1 MTSTAENN
9 KRIAKNTAMLY
20 IRTLFVMLIAIYT
33 SRVILDALGVED
45 YGIYQVIGGLVAM
58 FAVMSNALS
67 AAISRFITFEL
78 GRGDIE
84 KLKRIFSTSLIIQ
97 IGISIIV
104 LLVAEIVAVWFIETQ
119 MQIPP
124 GRMDAAKWVLQCT
137 LITFCVNLISIPY
150 NACIIAHEHM
160 KAFAYISII
169 DALLKLGVCFCI
181 YISPIDKLVFY
192 AVLLMLSAILVR
204 LIYSVYCHRYFEES
218 RTGFVFDRTIFKDML
233 SFSGWSFFTNT
244 NFVLN
249 NQGVNMLVNIYFG
262 VTLNAAR
269 GIATQVEGAV
279 LQFVNNF
286 TTAINPQIIKSF
298 ASGDK
303 DRMYELI
310 CQGAKFSYFAMLM
323 MALPIICEADKILNI
338 WLTVVPE
345 YAVIFVQLS
354 LILGLC
360 DSIGASSYTACIAS
374 GKMKYYAL
382 VLTPIGLLEFPLTWL
397 FFFYGAP
404 VVSTYY
410 LYILVKLLVVV
421 VRLHVMKNLVGLK
434 PDIFVKKV
442 FYSILPTTIVAIIPS
457 LFVVQF
463 FEPSFIRL
471 FVSIVIGILS
481 VAFAAFY
488 VGMTSLE
495 QRVIKERISV
505 FVSKIT
511 SRN

>member
-1 MTSTAENN
+1 MSSTAENN

-97 IGISIIV
+97 IGISVIV
-104 LLVAEIVAVWFIETQ
+104 LLVAEIIAVWFIETQ

-137 LITFCVNLISIPY
+137 LITFCINLISIPY

-204 LIYSVYCHRYFEES
+204 LIYSIYCHRYFVES
-218 RTGFVFDRTIFKDML
+218 RSGFVFDRAIFKDML

-244 NFVLN
+244 NGILN
-249 NQGVNMLVNIYFG
+249 TQGVNMLINVYFG

-279 LQFVNNF
+279 LQFVNSF
-286 TTAINPQIIKSF
+286 TMAINPQIVKSY
-298 ASGDK
+298 AAGEKESLYMLVC
-303 DRMYELI
+303 R
-310 CQGAKFSYFAMLM
+310 GAKFSYFAMLL
-323 MALPIICEADKILNI
+323 MALPIICEARKILEI
-338 WLTVVPE
+338 WLTVVPD
-345 YAVIFVQLS
+345 YTVIFVQLS
-354 LILGLC
+354 LILGIFDC
-360 DSIGASSYTACIAS
+360 IGSSGYTACAAT
-374 GKMKYYAL
+374 GKIRLYAL
-382 VLTPIGLLEFPLTWL
+382 VLTPIGLLEFPLTWV
-397 FFFYGAP
+397 FFFYGAS

-410 LYILVKLLVVV
+410 LYIFVKSLVVV
-421 VRLHVMKNLVGLK
+421 ARMYLLRDMIGLK
-434 PDIFVKKV
+434 PRLFVANV
-442 FYSILPTTIVAIIPS
+442 FRPIILTTFVAIIPS
-457 LFVVQF
+457 ILIIYFMP
-463 FEPSFIRL
+463 PSLVRL
-471 FVSIVIGILS
+471 FLSILIGALS
-481 VAFAAFY
+481 VMMSSLFMGMDNDERNVVFTR
-488 VGMTSLE
+488 VGRLFEKMKS
-495 QRVIKERISV
+495 
-505 FVSKIT
+505 
-511 SRN
+511 